1 MEPTPATQSN
11 TNGQD
16 EKYASQSERMEKQKS
31 NALKA
36 VHEELRKLTYEERA
50 GLLKSFHD
58 SVVERA
64 KQLRVQNKIAKYHAE
79 TVERQVAQEVGA
91 AWHDGMWVQTYMG
104 DIPVLVTET
113 IQKMKAGAKWEKD
126 KP

>member
-1 MEPTPATQSN
+1 MEPTPATQSS

-16 EKYASQSERMEKQKS
+16 EKYASQSEKIEKQKKK
-31 NALKA
+31 ALKE
-36 VHEELRKLTYEERA
+36 VHEELRKLSYEERA
-50 GLLKSFHD
+50 SLLKSFHD

-64 KQLRVQNKIAKYHAE
+64 KQLRVENKIAKYHAD

-91 AWHDGMWVQTYMG
+91 AWHDCMWVQTYMG

-113 IQKMKAGAKWEKD
+113 IQRMKTGPKWEKD